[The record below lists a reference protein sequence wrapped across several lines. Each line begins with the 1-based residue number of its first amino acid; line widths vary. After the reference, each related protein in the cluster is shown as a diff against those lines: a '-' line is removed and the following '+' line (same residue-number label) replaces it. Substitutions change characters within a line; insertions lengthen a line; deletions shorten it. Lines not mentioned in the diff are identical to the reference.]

1 MKTLQ
6 ITNKE
11 RLAILVMFFI
21 TLSTNILSKTLG
33 VGEISTELS
42 FGILRVTTGWMVYF
56 IEILF
61 LVAVWLIRR
70 TVRFDRVSRIG
81 FVLILG
87 GTIGIVVWRILFG
100 SMIWWI
106 DVGYISTFNLSEL
119 MILLGGLFVFI
130 GIIWHGIE

>member
-11 RLAILVMFFI
+11 KIAILVMFFI
-21 TLSTNILSKTLG
+21 TLSSNVLAKTLG
-33 VGEISTELS
+33 VGEISTGLS
-42 FGILRVTTGWMVYF
+42 FVALRGITTWMVYV

-61 LVAVWLIRR
+61 LMIVWLVRR
-70 TVRFDRVSRIG
+70 MIRFDKVSRVG
-81 FVLILG
+81 FILIIG
-87 GTIGIVVWRILFG
+87 GTLGIVVWRILFG

-106 DVGYISTFNLSEL
+106 DIGYIFTFNLSEL
-119 MILLGGLFVFI
+119 MILLGGTFVFL